1 MKYSRTINR
10 TIKKEHI
17 MQLENTASSQLMVHC
32 GGNIVTR
39 DQLFALDTP
48 AATATHHPMPHSD
61 LLEMIE
67 DSVTRK
73 FKVDVDSLDAAYGVS
88 ADHQQLFGVIAVKL
102 DSDEHSI
109 SYGFRN
115 CHKKALSVGLTVGA
129 RVFVCD
135 NLAFSS
141 SGISNLARK
150 HTKNV
155 RDMRFRIEDAV
166 QASTGEYDKIVA
178 GWERMKTIPCSTD
191 ESFSAVGRAQG
202 RGVLLPNQA
211 AIAFKEIK
219 KPSHV
224 EFAEQNVYSL
234 YNHFTE
240 AAKKGSPAL
249 AQTRYPKISEFF
261 DTEFMH

>member
-1 MKYSRTINR
+1 M
-10 TIKKEHI
+10 
-17 MQLENTASSQLMVHC
+17 ENQTQASSQLMVHC
-32 GGNIVTR
+32 GGNIVSR
-39 DQLFALDTP
+39 DALFAMDTP
-48 AATATHHPMPHSD
+48 APTKTHHPVAHSD

-88 ADHQQLFGVIAVKL
+88 KDQQQLFGVISMKL

-115 CHKKALSVGLTVGA
+115 DHAKKLSCALTLGA

-141 SGISNLARK
+141 SGVNVFRK
-150 HTKNV
+150 HTKNIF
-155 RDMRFRIEDAV
+155 RDMRFQVEDAV
-166 QASTGEYDKIVA
+166 QASTGEYEKIVA
-178 GWERMKTIPCSTD
+178 GWERMKTIPCTTD
-191 ESFSAVGRAQG
+191 ESFSAVGLAQG

-219 KPSHV
+219 NPTHI
-224 EFAEQNVYSL
+224 EFTEPTVYSL

-240 AAKKGSPAL
+240 AAKRGAPAL

>member
-1 MKYSRTINR
+1 MEVIS
-10 TIKKEHI
+10 
-17 MQLENTASSQLMVHC
+17 TASSQLMVHC
-32 GGNIVTR
+32 GGNIVTL

-88 ADHQQLFGVIAVKL
+88 ADHQQLFGVIAMKL

-115 CHKKALSVGLTVGA
+115 DHGKKLSAALTLGA

-141 SGISNLARK
+141 SGVNVFRK

-155 RDMRFRIEDAV
+155 YRDMRFQIEDAV

-178 GWERMKTIPCSTD
+178 GWEKQKTMPLSLD
-191 ESFSAVGRAQG
+191 AGFSAIGRAQG
-202 RGVLLPNQA
+202 HGVLLPNQA
-211 AIAFKEIK
+211 AVAFSEWKQ
-219 KPSHV
+219 PSHV
-224 EFAEQNVYSL
+224 EFEERNVYALSQA
-234 YNHFTE
+234 FTE
-240 AAKKGSPAL
+240 SAKKGSPAL

-261 DTEFMH
+261 DAEFMH

>member
-1 MKYSRTINR
+1 M
-10 TIKKEHI
+10 
-17 MQLENTASSQLMVHC
+17 ENQTQASSQLMVHC
-32 GGNIVTR
+32 GGNIVSR
-39 DQLFALDTP
+39 DALFAMDTP
-48 AATATHHPMPHSD
+48 AATATHHPVAHSD

-73 FKVDVDSLDAAYGVS
+73 FKVDVESLDAAYGVS
-88 ADHQQLFGVIAVKL
+88 KDQQQLFGVISMKL

-115 CHKKALSVGLTVGA
+115 DHGKKLSAALTLGA
-129 RVFVCD
+129 RVFICD

-141 SGISNLARK
+141 SGINVFRK

-155 RDMRFRIEDAV
+155 YRDMRFQIEDAV
-166 QASTGEYDKIVA
+166 QASTGEYEKIVA

-191 ESFSAVGRAQG
+191 ESFSSIGLAQG

-211 AIAFKEIK
+211 AIAFKEVK
-219 KPSHV
+219 KPSHI

>member
-1 MKYSRTINR
+1 
-10 TIKKEHI
+10 
-17 MQLENTASSQLMVHC
+17 MQENNIAESQLMVHC

-39 DQLFALDTP
+39 DQLFTMETP
-48 AATATHHPMPHSD
+48 AATATHHPIAHSD

-73 FKVDVDSLDAAYGVS
+73 FSVDVDSLDAAYGVS
-88 ADHQQLFGVIAVKL
+88 KDEQQLFGVIAMKL

-115 CHKKALSVGLTVGA
+115 DHGKKLSCGLTLGA

-141 SGISNLARK
+141 SGVNVFRK

-155 RDMRFRIEDAV
+155 FRDMRSQIEDAV
-166 QASTGEYDKIVA
+166 QASTGEYEKIVA
-178 GWERMKTIPCSTD
+178 GWEKQKAIPCNID
-191 ESFSAVGRAQG
+191 EGFSAIGRAQG
-202 RGVLLPNQA
+202 HGVLLPNQA
-211 AIAFKEIK
+211 AVAFAEWKQ
-219 KPSHV
+219 PSHV
-224 EFAEQNVYSL
+224 EFEDRNVYAL
-234 YNHFTE
+234 YQAFTE

-249 AQTRYPKISEFF
+249 AQTRYPKISAFF
-261 DTEFMH
+261 DAEFMH